1 MKKKLLIATHSVFA
15 DGIKNAMELV
25 TGEQNSVSTLCAYT
39 NDMTEVETPIK
50 EIIDALC
57 DDEELIVTTD
67 IFGGSVN
74 NEFMKYLSKSN
85 IHLIAAARDLTVQN
99 IGKTGHGKHDAG
111 DDLHPAPDLTE
122 VHTDQ
127 KNRDHHDTKQR
138 DLRCSRHYAFSS
150 ISPTRSP
157 SSAPVMRTIT
167 NSPGETLRAA
177 ENSTRPSIS
186 GESA

>member
-74 NEFMKYLSKSN
+74 NEIMNLESEN
-85 IHLIAAARDLTVQN
+85 TVQMIEN
-99 IGKTGHGKHDAG
+99 AIQNAKEQ
-111 DDLHPAPDLTE
+111 LQYCNPLIQCSITE
-122 VHTDQ
+122 
-127 KNRDHHDTKQR
+127 
-138 DLRCSRHYAFSS
+138 
-150 ISPTRSP
+150 
-157 SSAPVMRTIT
+157 
-167 NSPGETLRAA
+167 
-177 ENSTRPSIS
+177 ENF
-186 GESA
+186 

>member
-25 TGEQNSVSTLCAYT
+25 TGEQNSISTLCAYT

-85 IHLIAAARDLTVQN
+85 IYLIAGVNLPLLFELIMNLESENTVQM
-99 IGKTGHGKHDAG
+99 IETA
-111 DDLHPAPDLTE
+111 
-122 VHTDQ
+122 V
-127 KNRDHHDTKQR
+127 KNARKQ
-138 DLRCSRHYAFSS
+138 LQYCNPLIQCS
-150 ISPTRSP
+150 I
-157 SSAPVMRTIT
+157 I
-167 NSPGETLRAA
+167 E
-177 ENSTRPSIS
+177 ENF
-186 GESA
+186 

>member
-25 TGEQNSVSTLCAYT
+25 TGEKNSVSTLCAYT

-57 DDEELIVTTD
+57 EDEELIVTTD

-85 IHLIAAARDLTVQN
+85 IYLIAGVNLPLLFELIMNLESENTVQM
-99 IGKTGHGKHDAG
+99 IETA
-111 DDLHPAPDLTE
+111 
-122 VHTDQ
+122 V
-127 KNRDHHDTKQR
+127 KNARKQ
-138 DLRCSRHYAFSS
+138 LQYCNPLIQCS
-150 ISPTRSP
+150 I
-157 SSAPVMRTIT
+157 I
-167 NSPGETLRAA
+167 E
-177 ENSTRPSIS
+177 ENF
-186 GESA
+186 

>member
-1 MKKKLLIATHSVFA
+1 MKKKLLSATHSVFA

-85 IHLIAAARDLTVQN
+85 IYLIAGVNLPLLFELIMNLESENTVQM
-99 IGKTGHGKHDAG
+99 IETA
-111 DDLHPAPDLTE
+111 
-122 VHTDQ
+122 V
-127 KNRDHHDTKQR
+127 KNARKQ
-138 DLRCSRHYAFSS
+138 LQYCNPLIQCS
-150 ISPTRSP
+150 I
-157 SSAPVMRTIT
+157 I
-167 NSPGETLRAA
+167 E
-177 ENSTRPSIS
+177 ENF
-186 GESA
+186 

>member
-1 MKKKLLIATHSVFA
+1 MKKNLLIATHSVFA

-85 IHLIAAARDLTVQN
+85 IYLIAGVNLPLLFELIMNLESENTVQM
-99 IGKTGHGKHDAG
+99 IETA
-111 DDLHPAPDLTE
+111 
-122 VHTDQ
+122 V
-127 KNRDHHDTKQR
+127 KNARKQ
-138 DLRCSRHYAFSS
+138 LQYCNPLIQCS
-150 ISPTRSP
+150 I
-157 SSAPVMRTIT
+157 I
-167 NSPGETLRAA
+167 E
-177 ENSTRPSIS
+177 ENF
-186 GESA
+186 

>member
-57 DDEELIVTTD
+57 DEEELIVTTD

-85 IHLIAAARDLTVQN
+85 IYLIAGVNLPLLFELIMNLESENTVQM
-99 IGKTGHGKHDAG
+99 IETA
-111 DDLHPAPDLTE
+111 
-122 VHTDQ
+122 V
-127 KNRDHHDTKQR
+127 KNARKQ
-138 DLRCSRHYAFSS
+138 LQYCNPLIQCS
-150 ISPTRSP
+150 I
-157 SSAPVMRTIT
+157 I
-167 NSPGETLRAA
+167 E
-177 ENSTRPSIS
+177 ENF
-186 GESA
+186 

>member
-85 IHLIAAARDLTVQN
+85 IHLIAGVNLPLLFELIMNLESENTVQMIEN
-99 IGKTGHGKHDAG
+99 AIQNAKEQ
-111 DDLHPAPDLTE
+111 LQYCNPLIQRSITE
-122 VHTDQ
+122 
-127 KNRDHHDTKQR
+127 
-138 DLRCSRHYAFSS
+138 
-150 ISPTRSP
+150 
-157 SSAPVMRTIT
+157 
-167 NSPGETLRAA
+167 
-177 ENSTRPSIS
+177 ENF
-186 GESA
+186 

>member
-85 IHLIAAARDLTVQN
+85 IYLIAGVNLPLLFELIMNLESENTVQM
-99 IGKTGHGKHDAG
+99 IETA
-111 DDLHPAPDLTE
+111 
-122 VHTDQ
+122 V
-127 KNRDHHDTKQR
+127 KNARKQ
-138 DLRCSRHYAFSS
+138 LQYLSLIH
-150 ISPTRSP
+150 I
-157 SSAPVMRTIT
+157 
-167 NSPGETLRAA
+167 
-177 ENSTRPSIS
+177 
-186 GESA
+186 

>member
-25 TGEQNSVSTLCAYT
+25 NGDQNSVSTLCAYT

-85 IHLIAAARDLTVQN
+85 IYLIAGVNLPLLFELIMNLESENTVQM
-99 IGKTGHGKHDAG
+99 IETA
-111 DDLHPAPDLTE
+111 
-122 VHTDQ
+122 V
-127 KNRDHHDTKQR
+127 KNARKQ
-138 DLRCSRHYAFSS
+138 LQYCNPLIQCS
-150 ISPTRSP
+150 I
-157 SSAPVMRTIT
+157 I
-167 NSPGETLRAA
+167 E
-177 ENSTRPSIS
+177 ENF
-186 GESA
+186 

>member
-85 IHLIAAARDLTVQN
+85 IHLIAGVNLPLLFELIMN
-99 IGKTGHGKHDAG
+99 LESKH
-111 DDLHPAPDLTE
+111 
-122 VHTDQ
+122 
-127 KNRDHHDTKQR
+127 
-138 DLRCSRHYAFSS
+138 SS
-150 ISPTRSP
+150 
-157 SSAPVMRTIT
+157 
-167 NSPGETLRAA
+167 ND
-177 ENSTRPSIS
+177 
-186 GESA
+186 

>member
-50 EIIDALC
+50 VIIDALC

-85 IHLIAAARDLTVQN
+85 IYLIAGVNLPLLFELIMNLESENTVQM
-99 IGKTGHGKHDAG
+99 IETA
-111 DDLHPAPDLTE
+111 
-122 VHTDQ
+122 V
-127 KNRDHHDTKQR
+127 KNARKQ
-138 DLRCSRHYAFSS
+138 LQYCNPLIQCS
-150 ISPTRSP
+150 I
-157 SSAPVMRTIT
+157 I
-167 NSPGETLRAA
+167 E
-177 ENSTRPSIS
+177 ENF
-186 GESA
+186 

>member
-85 IHLIAAARDLTVQN
+85 IYLIAGVNIPLLFELIMNLESENTVQM
-99 IGKTGHGKHDAG
+99 IETA
-111 DDLHPAPDLTE
+111 
-122 VHTDQ
+122 V
-127 KNRDHHDTKQR
+127 KNARKQ
-138 DLRCSRHYAFSS
+138 LQYCNPLIQCS
-150 ISPTRSP
+150 I
-157 SSAPVMRTIT
+157 I
-167 NSPGETLRAA
+167 E
-177 ENSTRPSIS
+177 ENF
-186 GESA
+186 

>member
-67 IFGGSVN
+67 IYGGSVN

-85 IHLIAAARDLTVQN
+85 IYLIAGVNLPLLFELIMNLESENTVQM
-99 IGKTGHGKHDAG
+99 IETA
-111 DDLHPAPDLTE
+111 
-122 VHTDQ
+122 V
-127 KNRDHHDTKQR
+127 KNARKQ
-138 DLRCSRHYAFSS
+138 LQYCNPLIQCS
-150 ISPTRSP
+150 I
-157 SSAPVMRTIT
+157 I
-167 NSPGETLRAA
+167 E
-177 ENSTRPSIS
+177 ENF
-186 GESA
+186 

>member
-85 IHLIAAARDLTVQN
+85 IYLIAGVNLPLLFELIMNLESENTIQMIETAVKNAR
-99 IGKTGHGKHDAG
+99 
-111 DDLHPAPDLTE
+111 
-122 VHTDQ
+122 
-127 KNRDHHDTKQR
+127 KQ
-138 DLRCSRHYAFSS
+138 LQYCNPLIQCS
-150 ISPTRSP
+150 I
-157 SSAPVMRTIT
+157 I
-167 NSPGETLRAA
+167 E
-177 ENSTRPSIS
+177 ENF
-186 GESA
+186 

>member
-1 MKKKLLIATHSVFA
+1 MYKKIKKKLLIATQSVFA
-15 DGIKNAMELV
+15 DGIQNAMDLV

-85 IHLIAAARDLTVQN
+85 IYLIAGVNLPLLFELIMNLESENTVQM
-99 IGKTGHGKHDAG
+99 IETA
-111 DDLHPAPDLTE
+111 
-122 VHTDQ
+122 V
-127 KNRDHHDTKQR
+127 KNARKQ
-138 DLRCSRHYAFSS
+138 LQYCNPLIQCS
-150 ISPTRSP
+150 I
-157 SSAPVMRTIT
+157 I
-167 NSPGETLRAA
+167 E
-177 ENSTRPSIS
+177 ENF
-186 GESA
+186 

>member
-85 IHLIAAARDLTVQN
+85 IYLIAGVNLPFLFELIMNLESENTVQM
-99 IGKTGHGKHDAG
+99 IETA
-111 DDLHPAPDLTE
+111 
-122 VHTDQ
+122 V
-127 KNRDHHDTKQR
+127 KNARKQ
-138 DLRCSRHYAFSS
+138 LQYCNPLIQCS
-150 ISPTRSP
+150 I
-157 SSAPVMRTIT
+157 I
-167 NSPGETLRAA
+167 E
-177 ENSTRPSIS
+177 ENF
-186 GESA
+186 

>member
-50 EIIDALC
+50 EIIAALC

-85 IHLIAAARDLTVQN
+85 IYLIAGVNLPLLFELIMNLESENTVQMIETAVKN
-99 IGKTGHGKHDAG
+99 ARKQLQYCNPLIQCSI
-111 DDLHPAPDLTE
+111 TE
-122 VHTDQ
+122 
-127 KNRDHHDTKQR
+127 
-138 DLRCSRHYAFSS
+138 
-150 ISPTRSP
+150 
-157 SSAPVMRTIT
+157 
-167 NSPGETLRAA
+167 
-177 ENSTRPSIS
+177 ENF
-186 GESA
+186 

>member
-85 IHLIAAARDLTVQN
+85 IYLIAGVNLPLLFELIMNLGSENTVQM
-99 IGKTGHGKHDAG
+99 IETA
-111 DDLHPAPDLTE
+111 
-122 VHTDQ
+122 V
-127 KNRDHHDTKQR
+127 KNARKQ
-138 DLRCSRHYAFSS
+138 LQYCNPLIQCS
-150 ISPTRSP
+150 I
-157 SSAPVMRTIT
+157 I
-167 NSPGETLRAA
+167 E
-177 ENSTRPSIS
+177 ENF
-186 GESA
+186 

>member
-74 NEFMKYLSKSN
+74 NEFMKYIGRKNFYLVSGVSLPL
-85 IHLIAAARDLTVQN
+85 LIEMVTDSEPDIAKRIQVITDRASQFVWDCNSMKLDN
-99 IGKTGHGKHDAG
+99 NEMDA
-111 DDLHPAPDLTE
+111 
-122 VHTDQ
+122 
-127 KNRDHHDTKQR
+127 
-138 DLRCSRHYAFSS
+138 F
-150 ISPTRSP
+150 
-157 SSAPVMRTIT
+157 
-167 NSPGETLRAA
+167 
-177 ENSTRPSIS
+177 
-186 GESA
+186 

>member
-85 IHLIAAARDLTVQN
+85 IYLIAGVNLPLLFELIMNLESENTVQM
-99 IGKTGHGKHDAG
+99 IETA
-111 DDLHPAPDLTE
+111 
-122 VHTDQ
+122 V
-127 KNRDHHDTKQR
+127 KNARKQ
-138 DLRCSRHYAFSS
+138 LQYGNPLIQCS
-150 ISPTRSP
+150 I
-157 SSAPVMRTIT
+157 I
-167 NSPGETLRAA
+167 E
-177 ENSTRPSIS
+177 ENF
-186 GESA
+186 

>member
-1 MKKKLLIATHSVFA
+1 MKKELLIATHSVFA

-85 IHLIAAARDLTVQN
+85 IHLIAGVNLPLLFELIMNLESENTVQMIEN
-99 IGKTGHGKHDAG
+99 AIQNAKEQ
-111 DDLHPAPDLTE
+111 LQYCNPLIQCSITE
-122 VHTDQ
+122 
-127 KNRDHHDTKQR
+127 
-138 DLRCSRHYAFSS
+138 
-150 ISPTRSP
+150 
-157 SSAPVMRTIT
+157 
-167 NSPGETLRAA
+167 
-177 ENSTRPSIS
+177 ENF
-186 GESA
+186 

>member
-15 DGIKNAMELV
+15 DGIKHAMELV

-85 IHLIAAARDLTVQN
+85 IYLIAGVNLPLLFELIMNLESENTVQM
-99 IGKTGHGKHDAG
+99 IETA
-111 DDLHPAPDLTE
+111 
-122 VHTDQ
+122 V
-127 KNRDHHDTKQR
+127 KNARKQ
-138 DLRCSRHYAFSS
+138 LQYCNPLIQCS
-150 ISPTRSP
+150 I
-157 SSAPVMRTIT
+157 I
-167 NSPGETLRAA
+167 E
-177 ENSTRPSIS
+177 ENF
-186 GESA
+186 

>member
-85 IHLIAAARDLTVQN
+85 IYLIAGVNLPLLFELIMNLESENTVQM
-99 IGKTGHGKHDAG
+99 IETS
-111 DDLHPAPDLTE
+111 
-122 VHTDQ
+122 V
-127 KNRDHHDTKQR
+127 KNARKQ
-138 DLRCSRHYAFSS
+138 LQYCNPLIQCS
-150 ISPTRSP
+150 I
-157 SSAPVMRTIT
+157 I
-167 NSPGETLRAA
+167 E
-177 ENSTRPSIS
+177 ENF
-186 GESA
+186 

>member
-85 IHLIAAARDLTVQN
+85 IYLSAGVNLPLLFELIMNLESENTVQM
-99 IGKTGHGKHDAG
+99 IETA
-111 DDLHPAPDLTE
+111 
-122 VHTDQ
+122 V
-127 KNRDHHDTKQR
+127 KNARKQ
-138 DLRCSRHYAFSS
+138 LQYCNPLIQCS
-150 ISPTRSP
+150 I
-157 SSAPVMRTIT
+157 I
-167 NSPGETLRAA
+167 E
-177 ENSTRPSIS
+177 ENF
-186 GESA
+186 

>member
-25 TGEQNSVSTLCAYT
+25 TGEQNSVSTLCADT

-85 IHLIAAARDLTVQN
+85 IHLIAGVNLPLLFELIMNLESENTVQN
-99 IGKTGHGKHDAG
+99 AKEQLQYCNPLIQCSI
-111 DDLHPAPDLTE
+111 TE
-122 VHTDQ
+122 
-127 KNRDHHDTKQR
+127 
-138 DLRCSRHYAFSS
+138 
-150 ISPTRSP
+150 
-157 SSAPVMRTIT
+157 
-167 NSPGETLRAA
+167 
-177 ENSTRPSIS
+177 ENF
-186 GESA
+186 

>member
-74 NEFMKYLSKSN
+74 NEFMKYLSKS
-85 IHLIAAARDLTVQN
+85 IIYLIAGVNLHLLFELIMNLESENTVQM
-99 IGKTGHGKHDAG
+99 IETA
-111 DDLHPAPDLTE
+111 
-122 VHTDQ
+122 V
-127 KNRDHHDTKQR
+127 KNARKQ
-138 DLRCSRHYAFSS
+138 LQYCNPLIQCS
-150 ISPTRSP
+150 I
-157 SSAPVMRTIT
+157 I
-167 NSPGETLRAA
+167 E
-177 ENSTRPSIS
+177 ENF
-186 GESA
+186 

>member
-25 TGEQNSVSTLCAYT
+25 TGEQNYVSTLCAYT

-85 IHLIAAARDLTVQN
+85 IYLIAGVNLPLLFELIMNLESENTVQM
-99 IGKTGHGKHDAG
+99 IETA
-111 DDLHPAPDLTE
+111 
-122 VHTDQ
+122 V
-127 KNRDHHDTKQR
+127 KNARKQ
-138 DLRCSRHYAFSS
+138 LQYCNPLIQCS
-150 ISPTRSP
+150 I
-157 SSAPVMRTIT
+157 I
-167 NSPGETLRAA
+167 E
-177 ENSTRPSIS
+177 ENF
-186 GESA
+186 